1 MKSGFIGTSLPKIL
15 ADDSSAGV
23 GRTGTFIA
31 LSSLLLPPKEGVTLP
46 ESPLG
51 PLPDGLQGDEVA
63 ETVDGIREWRG
74 MLVQNEDQL
83 KLIYDLAP
91 QFLPST

>member
-1 MKSGFIGTSLPKIL
+1 MKSGFTGTSLMKVM
-15 ADDSSAGV
+15 ADLSSAGV

-31 LSSLLLPPKEGVTLP
+31 LSSLLLPPKEGVRIP

-63 ETVDGIREWRG
+63 ETVDGISEWRG

-83 KLIYDLAP
+83 KLIYELAP
-91 QFLPST
+91 QILPQS

>member
-1 MKSGFIGTSLPKIL
+1 MKSGFTGTSLMKVM
-15 ADDSSAGV
+15 ADISSAGV

-31 LSSLLLPPKEGVTLP
+31 LSSLLLPPKEGVRIP

-83 KLIYDLAP
+83 KLIYELAP
-91 QFLPST
+91 QILPQS

>member
-1 MKSGFIGTSLPKIL
+1 M
-15 ADDSSAGV
+15 

-31 LSSLLLPPKEGVTLP
+31 LSSLLLPPKIEVSVP

-51 PLPDGLQGDEVA
+51 PLPDTLAGDEVA
-63 ETVDGIREWRG
+63 ATVDGIREYRG

-91 QFLPST
+91 QGNSDFRT